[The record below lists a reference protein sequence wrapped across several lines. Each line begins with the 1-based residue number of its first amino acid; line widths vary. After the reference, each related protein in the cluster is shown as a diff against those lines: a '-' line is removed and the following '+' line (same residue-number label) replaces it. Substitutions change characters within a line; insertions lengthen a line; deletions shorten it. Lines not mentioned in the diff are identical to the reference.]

1 MSRPRPTPLNGTPRS
16 DYGGGNGEDVDDSFV
31 VNGMP
36 SPSASERATSVSY
49 TSASDIMPLGNP
61 SGALHNLD
69 QNLKSKKWNIQFE
82 ALNTTRALALHHQRT
97 LYPRLHAITA
107 AVVIAADSLRSSV
120 AKNGLLT
127 LNDMA
132 IGLQSQL
139 SKEGGTIGYVL
150 IKRAADTSNKF
161 VSKTAC
167 EALASLVAYCPGS
180 ELLKTLITLSSSKNA
195 SQRSESVKSMS
206 QYVENHGFDIM
217 DSREREQIVKVSAK
231 MATDS
236 KPQTRQVGRKLI
248 WYCKNGNLL
257 QQNMLKAL
265 PASDQQTI
273 SKVLSKGLEG
283 IDRSSSIGSP
293 GSVRSTRSRPSP
305 SRKKRSIQVS
315 RESNRSNN
323 ISTEPEPVIFDSF
336 SHNQNG
342 AVAPS
347 KSRTGGNT
355 RVTNVS
361 RENLRRR
368 NEMAKKQQD
377 ALAIKERENM
387 QRREQH
393 KRKTA
398 EMAERGRQRAHERLQ
413 LQKQQEAEERKRVEM
428 ESRQRQKL
436 ETEKRRRQQVAN
448 DEHRR
453 RTKER
458 LAEYKQRQKVEA
470 EAEEER
476 QRRLA
481 EAQARIKSERAK
493 QARQKAEQE
502 RRKMHQR
509 RKNAPRTETKVVA
522 RNRER
527 EPHRGNSEIHMKVR
541 EHYREKAQNNS
552 TNNPT
557 KSFARKKAT
566 NNVHTNKRQVPQR
579 GNYHTEDS
587 GQGRKFDA
595 VDGSPNLVGFPNSS
609 RDDILNDKDHDYY
622 LRNDNLHEK
631 DNFDEEHIDDV
642 YINDALAQVKRSQ
655 GERHK
660 AKYVRQNLSRAP
672 ANGFDSTTRAQK
684 NYAWKDDLDKVDYDN
699 QDFEDDLNDALAFH
713 PGIPQRGGTPLKDEL
728 SALGLDGI
736 DGGKAKRNQ
745 RRGNNVAKKPRQ
757 QRKLLKLNE
766 VGSYEYGA
774 HGQLVPEGT
783 LAWQQ
788 EQETHESNFQKG
800 NEPLSPLSRFI
811 NQRDSQEFAAY
822 QQNESSFSP
831 APIVR
836 HKREGITGSG
846 QPRPKHWKTMTFEE
860 RKLMQELAGLD
871 QQLETNRRKNLKS
884 THSEPAYVSRRVP
897 RQTQRQSSIATAGI
911 GSTRRNQQNRAG
923 PRQHQMLAQSP
934 SGAWRQ
940 RGVGLKSNNRNG
952 LMQQAAMNNIAN
964 QFGNVGGNMYN
975 YQPSY
980 GNAPVS
986 NYSNPVYH
994 NGIAYFYPS
1003 QQPAGNQQQVMY
1015 PQQGVGGH
1023 LSQQY
1028 NQQMGY

>member
-16 DYGGGNGEDVDDSFV
+16 DYGGVNEDDDSFV
-31 VNGMP
+31 VNGVP

-82 ALNTTRALALHHQRT
+82 ALNTTRALALHHQRI

-167 EALASLVAYCPGS
+167 TALASLVTYCPGS

-257 QQNMLKAL
+257 QQNMIKAL

-293 GSVRSTRSRPSP
+293 GSVRSTHSRPSP
-305 SRKKRSIQVS
+305 RRKKRSMQVS
-315 RESNRSNN
+315 RDSNRSNKN
-323 ISTEPEPVIFDSF
+323 SAEPEPVIFDSF

-342 AVAPS
+342 IVVSAKA
-347 KSRTGGNT
+347 RRGGNT
-355 RVTNVS
+355 GTTNVS

-368 NEMAKKQQD
+368 NEMAKKQQE
-377 ALAIKERENM
+377 ALAIKKREDI

-398 EMAERGRQRAHERLQ
+398 EMAERGRQRANDRLQ

-436 ETEKRRRQQVAN
+436 EAERRRRQQVAN

-458 LAEYKQRQKVEA
+458 LAEYKQRQRVEA

-493 QARQKAEQE
+493 QARQKAQEE

-509 RKNAPRTETKVVA
+509 RKNAPRTETKVVP
-522 RNRER
+522 RNRGR
-527 EPHRGNSEIHMKVR
+527 EPDRGNSDAPVKVR
-541 EHYREKAQNNS
+541 DYYREKAQTKGNS
-552 TNNPT
+552 NPT
-557 KSFARKKAT
+557 NSNSQASKRNT
-566 NNVHTNKRQVPQR
+566 NNVHMNKRRPMQR
-579 GNYHTEDS
+579 GSHDNKNR
-587 GQGRKFDA
+587 GQGHKFDT
-595 VDGSPNLVGFPNSS
+595 VDETPNLVGFPHASPN
-609 RDDILNDKDHDYY
+609 DILNDKDHDYY
-622 LRNDNLHEK
+622 LRNDNVHEK
-631 DNFDEEHIDDV
+631 DNVDDEHIDDV

-660 AKYVRQNLSRAP
+660 AKYVRQNLAK
-672 ANGFDSTTRAQK
+672 AIGNGFDSTTRAQK
-684 NYAWKDDLDKVDYDN
+684 NYAWKEDLNKVDYDN

-713 PGIPQRGGTPLKDEL
+713 PGIPKRGGTPLKNEL

-736 DGGKAKRNQ
+736 DGGKRNQ
-745 RRGNNVAKKPRQ
+745 RKTNNNGKKGRQ

-788 EQETHESNFQKG
+788 EQEALESNTQG
-800 NEPLSPLSRFI
+800 SNEPLSPLSRFM
-811 NQRDSQEFAAY
+811 NQRDSREFAAY
-822 QQNESSFSP
+822 QQNENSFSP

-836 HKREGITGSG
+836 HKREGMSGSNYSK
-846 QPRPKHWKTMTFEE
+846 PKHWKTMTSEE
-860 RKLMQELAGLD
+860 QKLMQELAGLD

-884 THSEPAYVSRRVP
+884 THSEPAYVSRRVA
-897 RQTQRQSSIATAGI
+897 RQTQRQNSIATAGI
-911 GSTRRNQQNRAG
+911 GSTRRHHQNHADQHQH
-923 PRQHQMLAQSP
+923 QHQMLTQSP

-940 RGVGLKSNNRNG
+940 REVNRNG

-964 QFGNVGGNMYN
+964 QFGNAGGNMYN

-980 GNAPVS
+980 GNAPSS
-986 NYSNPVYH
+986 NYASPVYH

-1003 QQPAGNQQQVMY
+1003 QQPAGNQQQNMY
-1015 PQQGVGGH
+1015 PQQGMGGN
-1023 LSQQY
+1023 LSQWY